1 MTDDLWLKAMSV
13 MNHTQAVRIPQKAKI
28 YMTIIK
34 TQKVGLHYDNVG
46 NNKND
51 IALKKIIE
59 RYKDI
64 ETIIG
69 EDGYAI

>member
-1 MTDDLWLKAMSV
+1 
-13 MNHTQAVRIPQKAKI
+13 
-28 YMTIIK
+28 MTIIK

-69 EDGYAI
+69 EENDKKKG